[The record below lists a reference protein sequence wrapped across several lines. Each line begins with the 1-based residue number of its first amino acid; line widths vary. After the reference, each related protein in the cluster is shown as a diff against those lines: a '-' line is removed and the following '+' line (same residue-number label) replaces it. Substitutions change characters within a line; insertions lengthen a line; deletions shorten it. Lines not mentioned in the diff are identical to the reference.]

1 MQVIFLPIIYQ
12 FLNNYF
18 YYLCPKGTN
27 ILLLPSSHTKL
38 CTFSRYIYY
47 QMFPKTAQVLR
58 QASFYSSHDLD
69 HARTC
74 SIFRTLYYQLFPKME
89 QLFNN
94 LDHARFTPKPH
105 DYLYRIKFSFSLGQL
120 IKRKRFQLYQ
130 RKNYASRLALLP
142 FQGKRSN
149 ASLG

>member
-12 FLNNYF
+12 FLDNYF

-38 CTFSRYIYY
+38 CTFSNYIYY
-47 QMFPKTAQVLR
+47 QMFPKTAQLLR
-58 QASFYSSHDLD
+58 QASFYSSHILD
-69 HARTC
+69 HARSC

-89 QLFNN
+89 QLSNN
-94 LDHARFTPKPH
+94 LDHARFTPEPH
-105 DYLYRIKFSFSLGQL
+105 DYLYRIKLSFSLGQP

-130 RKNYASRLALLP
+130 RKTTLRVRLP
-142 FQGKRSN
+142 FTLSG
-149 ASLG
+149 